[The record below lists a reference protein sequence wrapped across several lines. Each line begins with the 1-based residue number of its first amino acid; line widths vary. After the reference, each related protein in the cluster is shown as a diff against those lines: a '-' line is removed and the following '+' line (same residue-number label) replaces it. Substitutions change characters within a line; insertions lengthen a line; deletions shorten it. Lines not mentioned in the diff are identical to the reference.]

1 MKPDRNTPAF
11 SLEHLKQRFV
21 LDATVKGGLRLQT
34 RPYNSGRY
42 TLPRKVL
49 FDGGACNNTC
59 GKVVIDSKTYD
70 IRALIKC
77 LKDGHP
83 YYSTK
88 LSTITPD
95 LKDIIKNGKLVFDP
109 NQIECALNV
118 GRVAWG
124 DIKQTEAQLPLDFS
138 AKEPTLVDT
147 RFNVVDPELSRSEVV
162 EIASNPYKYLI
173 KITGSD
179 GFVYEATLSAMDQRK
194 MLYKLNNGLSAVL

>member
-1 MKPDRNTPAF
+1 MKTDRNTPMF
-11 SLEHLKQRFV
+11 TLEHLKQRFV
-21 LDATVKGGLRLQT
+21 LDTTVKGGLRLQT
-34 RPYNSGRY
+34 KPYNSGRY

-49 FDGGACNNTC
+49 FDSGMCNNTC
-59 GKVVIDSKTYD
+59 GKVVIDNKTYD

-77 LKDGHP
+77 LRDGHP

-95 LKDIIKNGKLVFDP
+95 LKDITDNGKLVFDP
-109 NQIECALNV
+109 NQIECVMNV

-138 AKEPTLVDT
+138 DKDHNLVDT
-147 RFNVVDPELSRSEVV
+147 RYTSNDLGLSRQEVAD
-162 EIASNPYKYLI
+162 IASNPYKYLV

-179 GFVYEATLSAMDQRK
+179 GFVYEATLSATDQRK
-194 MLYKLNNGLSAVL
+194 MMYKLTNGLSAVL